1 MSIGMVLAD
10 ARWRSHLTVTEVS
23 RQTRIREAII
33 WGIEKDDFAACG
45 GDAYARGHIRAIARA
60 VGTDPDPLI
69 QEYDA
74 TVRTIEDIE
83 DLVVL
88 HPGGAARALRRR
100 RLARTALGL
109 AVLAIVGWTGYHF
122 ATAGGHAPGSKAVAA
137 ADGSAAHQAAPDPAG
152 AAPAGPGVPSPS
164 PTATLRPSPTATP
177 SPSPTATPGPSLA
190 PAHIVAAPAPPA
202 VPVQV
207 LAPVKAVAFGPGG
220 TAAGDNREYAAAAID
235 GSHATAWRSDW
246 YTTAAFGNLKP
257 GTGLLLDM
265 GRRVTI
271 TSAQIALGG
280 TRGADVQLRAGN
292 VPVLADLREV
302 ASAAGAGGTVRMWL
316 AGAGARE
323 VRPHLVHQAATRCQ
337 GHLPGQSLR
346 RSPARPFVGNSGR
359 FCRTAVRGH
368 PRP

>member
-1 MSIGMVLAD
+1 VS
-10 ARWRSHLTVTEVS
+10 EVS
-23 RQTRIREAII
+23 RETRIREAII

-45 GDAYARGHIRAIARA
+45 GDAYARGHIRAIAHA

-83 DLVVL
+83 DVVVL
-88 HPGGAARALRRR
+88 RPGAAARTLRRR

-109 AVLAIVGWTGYHF
+109 AVLAIVGWTAYDF
-122 ATAGGHAPGSKAVAA
+122 ATAAGHAPGGKAVAA
-137 ADGSAAHQAAPDPAG
+137 ADRSGSHHAASHPAG
-152 AAPAGPGVPSPS
+152 AVPAGPG
-164 PTATLRPSPTATP
+164 TARPSPAATP
-177 SPSPTATPGPSLA
+177 SPSPA
-190 PAHIVAAPAPPA
+190 PTHSTAAPAPPA

-207 LAPVKAVAFGPGG
+207 RTPVKAAAFGPGG
-220 TAAGDNREYAAAAID
+220 TKAGDNPHRAAAVID

-271 TSAQIALGG
+271 TSAQIVLGG
-280 TRGADVQLRAGN
+280 IRGADVQLRAGN

-302 ASAAGAGGTVRMWL
+302 ASVAGAGGTVRMWPHAAVRAKYVL
-316 AGAGARE
+316 IWFTRLPSDGAGTYQAS
-323 VRPHLVHQAATRCQ
+323 VYDVHLH
-337 GHLPGQSLR
+337 GHS
-346 RSPARPFVGNSGR
+346 
-359 FCRTAVRGH
+359 
-368 PRP
+368 

>member
-1 MSIGMVLAD
+1 MSIGAVLAD
-10 ARWRSHLTVTEVS
+10 ARWRSHLTVSEVS

-33 WGIEKDDFAACG
+33 WGIENDDFAACG
-45 GDAYARGHIRAIARA
+45 GDAYARGHIRAIAHV

-83 DLVVL
+83 DVVVL

-109 AVLAIVGWTGYHF
+109 AVLAIVAWTAYHF
-122 ATAGGHAPGSKAVAA
+122 ATAGGRAPGGEAVAA
-137 ADGSAAHQAAPDPAG
+137 ADRSAAHHAASHPAG
-152 AAPAGPGVPSPS
+152 AAPAGRG
-164 PTATLRPSPTATP
+164 TP
-177 SPSPTATPGPSLA
+177 SPSPTSTPRPSPASTPSPSPA
-190 PAHIVAAPAPPA
+190 PAHTIAAPAAPPA

-220 TAAGDNREYAAAAID
+220 TAAGDNPEHAAAAID

-271 TSAQIALGG
+271 TSAQIMLGDF
-280 TRGADVQLRAGN
+280 RGADVQLRAGN

-302 ASAAGAGGTVRMWL
+302 ASVAGAGGTVRMWL
-316 AGAGARE
+316 TA
-323 VRPHLVHQAATRCQ
+323 
-337 GHLPGQSLR
+337 
-346 RSPARPFVGNSGR
+346 PARAKYVLIWFTRLPPDATGTFQASVYD
-359 FCRTAVRGH
+359 VHLHGH
-368 PRP
+368 S

>member
-1 MSIGMVLAD
+1 VSIGAVLAD

-100 RLARTALGL
+100 RLARTGLGL
-109 AVLAIVGWTGYHF
+109 AVLAIVGWTGYHL
-122 ATAGGHAPGSKAVAA
+122 ATAGGHPPGGEAVAA
-137 ADGSAAHQAAPDPAG
+137 ADGSAGQQAASQPAG
-152 AAPAGPGVPSPS
+152 VAPAGPGTPSPS
-164 PTATLRPSPTATP
+164 PAATP
-177 SPSPTATPGPSLA
+177 SPSPAATPSPSLE
-190 PAHIVAAPAPPA
+190 PAHVIAAPAPPA
-202 VPVQV
+202 VAVQV

-220 TAAGDNREYAAAAID
+220 TAAGDNPEHAAAAID

-246 YTTAAFGNLKP
+246 YSTAAFGNLKP

-265 GRRVTI
+265 GRPVTV
-271 TSAQIALGG
+271 TSAQLTLGG
-280 TRGADVQLRAGN
+280 TRGADVQLRTGN
-292 VPVLADLREV
+292 APVPADLREV

-316 AGAGARE
+316 AA
-323 VRPHLVHQAATRCQ
+323 
-337 GHLPGQSLR
+337 
-346 RSPARPFVGNSGR
+346 PARARYVLIWFTRLPR
-359 FCRTAVRGH
+359 DARGTFQASVYDVH
-368 PRP
+368 LHGHS